1 MRVLVCGPRDFTNEF
16 YVFCVV
22 AGLKKRYGPDTV
34 IIEGEAN
41 GVDKFARKACETLDL
56 DFDDYPADWSKGS
69 YAGPKRNGEMLRQ
82 GKPDLVVAIGV
93 GAGTSDM
100 VNQARAAGVPVIW
113 RAFNWI
119 GASAR

>member
-41 GVDKFARKACETLDL
+41 GVDKLARKAAEKLGLAVDP
-56 DFDDYPADWSKGS
+56 YPADWSKGA
-69 YAGPKRNGEMLRQ
+69 YAGPKRNREMLEE
-82 GKPDLVVAIGV
+82 GEPGLVVAIGV
-93 GAGTSDM
+93 GSGTSDM
-100 VNQARAAGVPVIW
+100 VNQSRAAGLTVIW
-113 RAFNWI
+113 
-119 GASAR
+119 

>member
-41 GVDKFARKACETLDL
+41 GVDKFARKAAEKLGLAVDP
-56 DFDDYPADWSKGS
+56 YPADWSRGA
-69 YAGPKRNGEMLRQ
+69 YAGPKRNREMLEE
-82 GKPDLVVAIGV
+82 GEPDLVVAIGV
-93 GAGTSDM
+93 GSGTSDM
-100 VNQARAAGVPVIW
+100 VNQSRAAGLIVIW
-113 RAFNWI
+113 RAINWI